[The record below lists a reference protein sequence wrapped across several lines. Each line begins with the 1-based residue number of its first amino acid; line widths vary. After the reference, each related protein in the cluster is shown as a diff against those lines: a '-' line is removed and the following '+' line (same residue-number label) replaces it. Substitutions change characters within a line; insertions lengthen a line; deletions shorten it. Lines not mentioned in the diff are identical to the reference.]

1 MRHHVNYAPRFLKI
15 CAAIA
20 VGVSAIVAGAIRT
33 TAAAEAAPPTGMLPR
48 DVVPLAYRL
57 DLKIDPSQL
66 RFSGHVGIDVRLKA
80 KGRLIWINGQDL
92 AVSQVTAQ
100 VGGQTFVGHYA
111 QVDPNGVA
119 RIDFD
124 RDLSA
129 GAATLNIDY
138 DAPFTTDSHGLY
150 HLQVDGHWYAWAN
163 DEPTGAREVFPSFD
177 EPGFKT
183 PYAVTIRTKAGD
195 KVFANGPDGPVE
207 ARGDL
212 SVHRFAET
220 RPLPSYLV
228 VFAVGP
234 FAAAEGAIPTT
245 RERSS
250 PLPLR
255 VVATAP
261 QKQRLA
267 FPLAETPWFIEH
279 LEDYF
284 GMPFPFQKLDLVA
297 SPGMQGGMENAGI
310 VMDDDESLLFSEH
323 GSTRVKQ
330 RFAILQAHELAH
342 QWFGDLVTPAWW
354 NDSWLNESFADWLG
368 YRIADQ
374 WRPEIRVKTRG
385 FEDAFGSMDTDSL
398 TVGRPVHVALT
409 NTLNDAALDGITY
422 GKGSQTIGMI
432 EAYVGREAFQHA
444 VQLHLHRHA
453 YGNATAEDF
462 YRALADATGKPE
474 IVQAMKSFIDQAG
487 VPVVTMD
494 RAGKTLGVRQ
504 TRYTQ
509 IGSPTPPDTH
519 WLIPL
524 CLRQG
529 TDRTCNL
536 LDSTAT
542 EMPAH
547 EGVLMPNAGGLG
559 YYRFEMS
566 PGDWDRLIVTAPDLS
581 TGEALATTDSLWA
594 SFQAGRASASQ
605 LLVATLAFANNS
617 DADAA
622 ADNGS
627 RWGEL
632 SDRGY
637 LSEGS
642 KADLSVLIRQA
653 YGEKLSALGF
663 DPRLGAYAAEDPN
676 RSKTRSEAVRL
687 LATLGRSD
695 ALRKS
700 LDVAA
705 RAYLGGDEHALDVSY
720 LAVAFEVYVEL
731 EGASGATRLY
741 DRMIGSENAPL
752 RRAAVTALGTSDE
765 PEIGALMLE
774 KLSDSRLFDIERVQL
789 LTDLLGRSRTRA
801 ASLTWLEGKLWKG
814 DERADRT
821 LWRAAAAAPACT
833 VEDAATVE
841 RLVKPATRDPRRE
854 LTLGRQLE
862 RIRDC
867 AALKTSRGEQVAK
880 VLQSFSETHHDN

>member
-1 MRHHVNYAPRFLKI
+1 MNYDLRPLKI

-20 VGVSAIVAGAIRT
+20 VGVSAILAGAVRT
-33 TAAAEAAPPTGMLPR
+33 MAAAEPAPPMGMLPR

-57 DLKIDPSQL
+57 DLKIDPSQP

-92 AVSQVTAQ
+92 AVSRVTAQ

-119 RIDFD
+119 RVDFD
-124 RDLSA
+124 RDLPV
-129 GAATLNIDY
+129 GAATLNFDY

-150 HLQVDGHWYAWAN
+150 HLQIDGHWYAWAN
-163 DEPTGAREVFPSFD
+163 DEPTAAREVFPSFD

-195 KVFANGPDGPVE
+195 KVFANGPDGPVKAE
-207 ARGDL
+207 GNL
-212 SVHRFAET
+212 SVHRFAAT

-234 FAAAEGAIPTT
+234 FAAAEGAIPATP
-245 RERSS
+245 ERSS

-255 VVATAP
+255 VAATAP

-279 LEDYF
+279 LENYF
-284 GMPFPFQKLDLVA
+284 GTPFPFQKLDLVA

-310 VMDDDESLLFSEH
+310 VMDDDGSLLFSEH
-323 GSTRVKQ
+323 GSTRTKQ
-330 RFAILQAHELAH
+330 TFAILQAHELAH
-342 QWFGDLVTPAWW
+342 QWFGDLVTPVWW

-374 WRPEIRVKTRG
+374 WRPEIRVGTRG
-385 FEDAFGSMDTDSL
+385 IEDAFDSMDTDSL

-422 GKGSQTIGMI
+422 GKGSQTIGMT
-432 EAYVGREAFQHA
+432 EAYVGREAFQRA
-444 VQLHLHRHA
+444 VRLYLHRHA
-453 YGNATAEDF
+453 YGNATADDF
-462 YRALADATGKPE
+462 YQALADATGKPE

-487 VPVVTMD
+487 VPVVTME
-494 RAGKTLGVRQ
+494 RAGQTLRVRQ
-504 TRYTQ
+504 ARYTQ

-529 TDRTCNL
+529 TDRTCKL
-536 LDSTAT
+536 VDSTAT
-542 EMPAH
+542 EIPGH
-547 EGVLMPNAGGLG
+547 DGVLMPNAGGLG

-566 PGDWDRLIVTAPDLS
+566 LSDWDRLIATAPDLLI
-581 TGEALATTDSLWA
+581 GEALATTDSLWA

-605 LLVATLAFANNS
+605 LLAATLAFANNS

-627 RWGEL
+627 RWEEL
-632 SDRGY
+632 SNRGY
-637 LSEGS
+637 LSEAS

-653 YGEKLSALGF
+653 YGKKLSALGF
-663 DPRLGAYAAEDPN
+663 DPRTGIYAEEDPN
-676 RSKTRSEAVRL
+676 RSKMRSEAVRL
-687 LATLGRSD
+687 LGTLGRSD

-705 RAYLGGDEHALDVSY
+705 RGYLGGDEHALDVSY
-720 LAVAFEVYVEL
+720 LSVALAVYVQL
-731 EGASGATRLY
+731 EGVTGATRLY
-741 DRMIGSENAPL
+741 DHMIGSDNALL

-789 LTDLLGRSRTRA
+789 LTDLLGLSRTRGA
-801 ASLTWLEGKLWKG
+801 ALTWLDGKLWKG

-880 VLQSFSETHHDN
+880 TLHSFSETHHAN

>member
-1 MRHHVNYAPRFLKI
+1 MSHALRFPKT
-15 CAAIA
+15 CAIIS
-20 VGVSAIVAGAIRT
+20 GVVGAILTGAICT
-33 TAAAEAAPPTGMLPR
+33 TAAAEPAPPTGMLPR
-48 DVVPLAYRL
+48 DVIPLAYRL
-57 DLKIDPSQL
+57 DLKVDPSQP

-80 KGRLIWINGQDL
+80 KSRLIWINGENL
-92 AVSQVTAQ
+92 AVSQVTAR

-119 RIDFD
+119 SIDFD
-124 RDLSA
+124 RDLPA
-129 GAATLNIDY
+129 GEATLNIDY
-138 DAPFTTDSHGLY
+138 DAPFTTNSHGLY
-150 HLQVDGHWYAWAN
+150 HLQVGGQWYAWAN

-183 PYAVTIRTKAGD
+183 PYAVTIRTKAVD
-195 KVFANGPDGPVE
+195 KVFANGPDGPVKAE
-207 ARGDL
+207 GDL
-212 SVHRFAET
+212 SVHCFAET

-234 FAAAEGAIPTT
+234 FAVAEGAIPPT

-284 GMPFPFQKLDLVA
+284 GMPFPFPKLDLVA

-323 GSTRVKQ
+323 GRTRAKQ
-330 RFAILQAHELAH
+330 SFAILQAHELAH

-374 WRPEIRVKTRG
+374 WRPDIRVRTRG
-385 FEDAFGSMDTDSL
+385 FEDAFNSMNTDSL

-422 GKGSQTIGMI
+422 GKGSQTIGMT
-432 EAYVGREAFQHA
+432 EAYVGREAFQGA
-444 VQLHLHRHA
+444 VRLYLHRHA

-474 IVQAMKSFIDQAG
+474 IVQAMKNFIDQAG
-487 VPVVTMD
+487 VPVVTME
-494 RAGKTLGVRQ
+494 RVGKTLRLRQ
-504 TRYTQ
+504 ARYTQ
-509 IGSPTPPDTH
+509 IGSPAPPDTR

-529 TDRTCNL
+529 TDRTCKL
-536 LDSTAT
+536 LDSTPT

-547 EGVLMPNAGGLG
+547 DGVLMPNAGGLG

-566 PGDWDRLIVTAPDLS
+566 PGDWDRLISTAPDLS
-581 TGEALATTDSLWA
+581 TGEALATTDSVWA
-594 SFQAGRASASQ
+594 SFRAGRASASQ
-605 LLVATLAFANNS
+605 LPAATLAFANNS

-627 RWGEL
+627 RWEEL
-632 SDRGY
+632 SNSGY
-637 LSEGS
+637 LSEAS
-642 KADLSVLIRQA
+642 KADLSVLIRKA
-653 YGEKLSALGF
+653 YGKKLSALGF
-663 DPRLGAYAAEDPN
+663 DPRTGAYTTEDPN
-676 RSKTRSEAVRL
+676 RSKMRSEAVRL

-700 LDVAA
+700 LDMAA
-705 RAYLGGDEHALDVSY
+705 RAYLEGDEHALDVSY
-720 LAVAFEVYVEL
+720 LPVALEVYVQL
-731 EGASGATRLY
+731 EGPSGAARLY
-741 DRMIGSENAPL
+741 DRMIGSEDAPL

-774 KLSDSRLFDIERVQL
+774 KLGDSRLFDIERVQL

-801 ASLTWLEGKLWKG
+801 VSLTWLESKLWKG

-821 LWRAAAAAPACT
+821 LWSAAAAAPACT
-833 VEDAATVE
+833 MEDAATVE

-862 RIRDC
+862 RIKDC
-867 AALKTSRGEQVAK
+867 AVLKTSRGEQVAK
-880 VLQSFSETHHDN
+880 VLQSFRETHDDN